1 MMAAL
6 FIYLIKSSICL
17 LLFWV
22 MYRLLL
28 GGTTFFRLNR
38 LVLTGGTLI
47 CLLLPFVQLD
57 IEEATPVQEPFL
69 RLEEVLTEAPLPVA
83 DVRPMPEIVP
93 EPVSP
98 SWQPMQWL
106 PVAYGLGVLVAVT
119 GLLVG
124 YVRFIRLVMRSR
136 RLRAEI
142 VTWCLIPGKVKPC
155 SLGRYVVISEA
166 DYGEDSLVAL
176 HELMHVAR
184 RHFIDNT
191 LMQLVRAVLWFNP
204 VAHLLLHEL
213 KQLQEFQVD
222 RDVCRQSVDSR
233 QYQLLLVKKAVGAH
247 LYALASGFSQPPL
260 TKRITMMK
268 QQETRKWRMWLTL
281 LFLPAGA
288 GVVYAFSQPES
299 KQEIER
305 FVEEDLQIPQE
316 IKALPFEEK
325 VCEIAE
331 SSSDDREPEEAPVP
345 SKAVTT
351 PQEPAS
357 QAPEAKQP
365 EAPLDTPTPEQPV
378 SARPAPVRSDSV
390 SSHPYVTAPKDDK
403 QELPWCGATTWLTE
417 KEYKK
422 IKKKLPF
429 VTIYIDNSEQLR
441 LEDVDGTFHPTSYRS
456 FEEDVK
462 KVLIKSFSHRY
473 LNHLLPYAPGIR
485 IVASIDEQYY
495 FISEI
500 QHGLIS
506 IIYYSG
512 KEIQK
517 RHPMADLTSLQNPT
531 VYQDIPGLED
541 LEKAP
546 DLYDMRFPK
555 SKVTLKDKDKNNIF
569 CLENFTGREL
579 EAAMKKFREEN
590 PDVKEC
596 GSSLSV
602 SLYNTY
608 RNTESCNIVV
618 REISKKY
625 PYKGPKEENDSLLI
639 CR

>member
-1 MMAAL
+1 MAAL

-38 LVLTGGTLI
+38 LVLTGGTLV

-93 EPVSP
+93 EPVSS

-136 RLRAEI
+136 RQRAEI

-176 HELMHVAR
+176 HELIHVAR

-204 VAHLLLHEL
+204 AAHLLLHEL

-331 SSSDDREPEEAPVP
+331 SSSADREPEEAPVP

-378 SARPAPVRSDSV
+378 SARPAPVRSDSA

-403 QELPWCGATTWLTE
+403 QERPWYGPANRLTE
-417 KEYKK
+417 KEYNK
-422 IKKKLPF
+422 ISKKLPF
-429 VTIYIDNSEQLR
+429 VTLYVDNSEQIR
-441 LEDVDGTFHPTSYRS
+441 LKDVDGTFHPTSYRS
-456 FEEDVK
+456 FKEDVRELLK
-462 KVLIKSFSHRY
+462 KSFSQRY
-473 LNHLLPYAPGIR
+473 LNHQLPYAPGLR
-485 IVASIDEQYY
+485 IVASIDEQYC
-495 FISEI
+495 FVDDVEL
-500 QHGLIS
+500 GLID
-506 IIYYSG
+506 IFYYSG
-512 KEIQK
+512 KDIQK
-517 RHPMADLTSLQNPT
+517 RHPKADITSLQQPT
-531 VYQDIPGLED
+531 IYMDIPGLEN
-541 LEKAP
+541 LKVEP
-546 DLYDMRFPK
+546 EFYERRHPK
-555 SKVTLKDKDKNNIF
+555 SSIGLTDKDKNDIF
-569 CLENFTGREL
+569 KLENFTGQEL
-579 EAAMKKFREEN
+579 EAAIKKFRKDH
-590 PDVKEC
+590 PDVKEH
-596 GSSLSV
+596 SSFVGFSRLETKRNIK
-602 SLYNTY
+602 LYLMMVN
-608 RNTESCNIVV
+608 
-618 REISKKY
+618 EIMDKY